1 MEPRLCEGMEVL
13 SFGVQRGGNHLGAIP
28 VRHVQ
33 TPGSGGYLHA
43 RLSTLQGARQPGSGS
58 LRRKLG
64 GFLTDTLFVSGE
76 GVVRMTVR

>member
-33 TPGSGGYLHA
+33 TPGSEGSLHA
-43 RLSTLQGARQPGSGS
+43 RLCPLQGARQPGPSPS
-58 LRRKLG
+58 RRKRHA
-64 GFLTDTLFVSGE
+64 FSVDTLFVSGE